1 MSSRSGA
8 EVREALFNRKPV
20 SWGFNPKEK
29 RVILTFPK
37 VLGGETYVL
46 CIAGYYTF
54 VAREPAKEF
63 SPSLFSTDIF
73 RRGEANGGEF
83 KFNLTVIGRQTESG
97 IG

>member
-8 EVREALFNRKPV
+8 EVRDALFNGRPV
-20 SWGFNPKEK
+20 SWGFNPKER

-54 VAREPAKEF
+54 VARPVEHSFVANV
-63 SPSLFSTDIF
+63 FSTDLL
-73 RRGEANGGEF
+73 RRGACAIKQVF
-83 KFNLTVIGRQTESG
+83 SRSTA
-97 IG
+97 

>member
-8 EVREALFNRKPV
+8 EVRDALFNGRPV

-54 VAREPAKEF
+54 VARPLERGFVPSVF
-63 SPSLFSTDIF
+63 SIDLLRRSACAIKQVFSRST
-73 RRGEANGGEF
+73 A
-83 KFNLTVIGRQTESG
+83 
-97 IG
+97 

>member
-8 EVREALFNRKPV
+8 EVREALFNGQPV

-37 VLGGETYVL
+37 VLGGETYIL

-54 VAREPAKEF
+54 VGHAPETEF
-63 SPSLFSTDIF
+63 SPNWFSTDIF
-73 RRGEANGGEF
+73 RRGACALKQVFSRSTARSNA
-83 KFNLTVIGRQTESG
+83 
-97 IG
+97 

>member
-8 EVREALFNRKPV
+8 EVRDALFNGRPV
-20 SWGFNPKEK
+20 SWGFNPKER

-54 VAREPAKEF
+54 VARPVEHSFVANVF
-63 SPSLFSTDIF
+63 SAGLL
-73 RRGEANGGEF
+73 RRGACALKQVF
-83 KFNLTVIGRQTESG
+83 SRSTA
-97 IG
+97 

>member
-8 EVREALFNRKPV
+8 EVRDALLNGRPV

-54 VAREPAKEF
+54 VARPAERGF
-63 SPSLFSTDIF
+63 VQSVFSTDF
-73 RRGEANGGEF
+73 LRRGACAIKQAFSRLKEA
-83 KFNLTVIGRQTESG
+83 L
-97 IG
+97 

>member
-8 EVREALFNRKPV
+8 EVYDALLKGEPV

-37 VLGGETYVL
+37 MLGGETYIL

-54 VAREPAKEF
+54 VARYIESDVMGRIPIGVRKVEPVAEMA
-63 SPSLFSTDIF
+63 T
-73 RRGEANGGEF
+73 
-83 KFNLTVIGRQTESG
+83 T
-97 IG
+97 

>member
-8 EVREALFNRKPV
+8 EVYESLLKGEPV

-37 VLGGETYVL
+37 ALGGETYIL

-54 VAREPAKEF
+54 VARSIESDVLGTMPIGVGKGEPVSEVA
-63 SPSLFSTDIF
+63 T
-73 RRGEANGGEF
+73 
-83 KFNLTVIGRQTESG
+83 T
-97 IG
+97 